1 MDSGINTGA
10 SDELTRVFVSYARE
24 DTKWLDR
31 EYRFNLVPFLMES
44 LKRQNVVFWFDR
56 DLKPGDEFRRH
67 IEAEID
73 QSQIALL
80 IVSQAFLNSDFIEKH
95 EMARI
100 AERARLGQTIIVP
113 LLVEPCDWS
122 EYPVL
127 ADRQMVPGSV
137 PLIDYTESDSKWARV
152 KAEILDG
159 FKTQV
164 KRIRA
169 SQTLARSQHEQVAP
183 APENAHREA
192 DEHKESD
199 APAPQKPEQ
208 EELVIG
214 PGAEADT
221 ADRKPTGE
229 ETAARPEPDDGKQK
243 RGPKRF
249 PAWAWGVLAVLA
261 LLAVYPQPIWILGRP
276 FVRLIWRVT
285 DRLFHGPAPQPSPE
299 ADSAA
304 TEQQADALEGQKRY
318 AEAAAIY
325 EQLCTSGRARSC
337 GELGFMY
344 DTGLGVAK
352 DASRAVVLYTEACDG
367 GFALACSNLGL
378 EYYNGTGVARD
389 FSKAVAL
396 YSKACDAGA
405 AQGCTNLGVN
415 YQNGEGVAKDA
426 SRAAALYSKG
436 CKGGDDDGCKKQAA
450 LKKTEKSA
458 TAAAN
463 SKQADDAG
471 DKVIEDNDELGRQIV
486 AENEA
491 RQLKLHS
498 DGCNRGTAQ
507 FCSVLGDDY
516 WNGRGVA
523 KDPAKARQM
532 FAVGCKMGDQYGC
545 KRLNE
550 VQ

>member
-1 MDSGINTGA
+1 MDTGINTGTT
-10 SDELTRVFVSYARE
+10 DELTRVFVSYARE
-24 DTKWLDR
+24 DAKWLDR
-31 EYRFNLVPFLMES
+31 DYRFNLVPFLMES
-44 LKRQNVVFWFDR
+44 LKRQNVVFWFDK

-80 IVSQAFLNSDFIEKH
+80 IVSQSFLNSDFIEQH
-95 EMARI
+95 EMSRI
-100 AERARLGQTIIVP
+100 AERAKLGQTIIVP

-127 ADRQMVPGSV
+127 ADRQMVPGST
-137 PLIDYTESDSKWARV
+137 PLIDYTESDAKWARV

-169 SQTLARSQHEQVAP
+169 AQALARSQHEQVAP
-183 APENAHREA
+183 ASEKAHREA
-192 DEHKESD
+192 DERKGPD
-199 APAPQKPEQ
+199 VQAPQKPEQ
-208 EELVIG
+208 EELVAG
-214 PGAEADT
+214 PGAEAYP
-221 ADRKPTGE
+221 AEPKPTGE
-229 ETAARPEPDDGKQK
+229 ETKPRPEPGDGKQQ
-243 RGPKRF
+243 RSPKRL
-249 PAWAWGVLAVLA
+249 PVWVWGALAVLA
-261 LLAVYPQPIWILGRP
+261 LPAVFLPQRAWRFGR
-276 FVRLIWRVT
+276 FVRQSVT
-285 DRLFHGPAPQPSPE
+285 DQLFAKPSPQPSPKT
-299 ADSAA
+299 DSAA
-304 TEQQADALEGQKRY
+304 TEQQADAFEGQKRY

-325 EQLCTSGRARSC
+325 EQLCAGGRARSC

-344 DTGLGVAK
+344 DTGEGVAK

-405 AQGCTNLGVN
+405 PQGCTNLGVN
-415 YQNGEGVAKDA
+415 YQNGEGVAKDD

-436 CKGGDDDGCKKQAA
+436 CKGGDNDGCEKQTA
-450 LKKTEKSA
+450 LKKTVKSD

-463 SKQADDAG
+463 SKQADDQLN
-471 DKVIEDNDELGRQIV
+471 KIIEDNDELARQVV
-486 AENEA
+486 AE
-491 RQLKLHS
+491 RQASSAKLSS
-498 DGCNRGTAQ
+498 DSCNHGLAQ
-507 FCSVLGDDY
+507 ACSVLGDDY
-516 WNGRGVA
+516 WKGEGVA
-523 KDPAKARQM
+523 KDPAEARMM
-532 FAVGCKMGDQYGC
+532 FSIGCKMGDQYGC
-545 KRLNE
+545 KRLKE

>member
-261 LLAVYPQPIWILGRP
+261 LLAVYPRPFWILERP

-285 DRLFHGPAPQPSPE
+285 DRLFHGPAPQPSPK
-299 ADSAA
+299 ADSVAIA
-304 TEQQADALEGQKRY
+304 QQAKVLFDQQRYSEARPLFQK
-318 AEAAAIY
+318 
-325 EQLCTSGRARSC
+325 
-337 GELGFMY
+337 
-344 DTGLGVAK
+344 
-352 DASRAVVLYTEACDG
+352 ACDG
-367 GFALACSNLGL
+367 GYMQGCTMLGRLYEDGQGVTEDQALAR
-378 EYYNGTGVARD
+378 T
-389 FSKAVAL
+389 L
-396 YSKACDAGA
+396 YQKACDGGNQDA
-405 AQGCTNLGVN
+405 CTSL
-415 YQNGEGVAKDA
+415 
-426 SRAAALYSKG
+426 
-436 CKGGDDDGCKKQAA
+436 
-450 LKKTEKSA
+450 
-458 TAAAN
+458 
-463 SKQADDAG
+463 
-471 DKVIEDNDELGRQIV
+471 
-486 AENEA
+486 
-491 RQLKLHS
+491 
-498 DGCNRGTAQ
+498 
-507 FCSVLGDDY
+507 
-516 WNGRGVA
+516 
-523 KDPAKARQM
+523 
-532 FAVGCKMGDQYGC
+532 
-545 KRLNE
+545 
-550 VQ
+550 

>member
-1 MDSGINTGA
+1 MDAGINTGT

-24 DTKWLDR
+24 DAKWLDR
-31 EYRFNLVPFLMES
+31 EYRFNLVPFLMDS

-183 APENAHREA
+183 APESAHREA

-261 LLAVYPQPIWILGRP
+261 LLAVYPRPIWILGRQ
-276 FVRLIWRVT
+276 FVRQFVT
-285 DRLFHGPAPQPSPE
+285 DRFFAKPAPQPSSQDILIAK
-299 ADSAA
+299 ADKLY
-304 TEQQADALEGQKRY
+304 DQKRY
-318 AEAAAIY
+318 AEAAPLY
-325 EQLCTSGRARSC
+325 EQLCTGGYLFRC
-337 GELGFMY
+337 FEVGFMY
-344 DTGLGVAK
+344 DTGQGVAK
-352 DASRAVVLYTEACDG
+352 DASRAVVFYSKACDG
-367 GFALACSNLGL
+367 DSGLTPEQDLACSNLGL
-378 EYYNGTGVARD
+378 EYEHGTGVAQD

-396 YSKACDAGA
+396 FSKACDSGYCPY
-405 AQGCTNLGVN
+405 GCTNLGRS
-415 YQNGEGVAKDA
+415 YEYGEGVAKDA
-426 SRAAALYSKG
+426 SQAAALYSKA
-436 CKGGDDDGCKKQAA
+436 CKDGDDDGCKRQAA
-450 LKKTEKSA
+450 LEEKGKRA
-458 TAAAN
+458 TPAAN
-463 SKQADDAG
+463 SK
-471 DKVIEDNDELGRQIV
+471 
-486 AENEA
+486 
-491 RQLKLHS
+491 
-498 DGCNRGTAQ
+498 
-507 FCSVLGDDY
+507 
-516 WNGRGVA
+516 
-523 KDPAKARQM
+523 
-532 FAVGCKMGDQYGC
+532 
-545 KRLNE
+545 
-550 VQ
+550 